1 MVIIT
6 LGDTMKFFRTIAI
19 AITVSLLLINPV
31 FSQSREQSSVES
43 VYLETNEDM
52 IISEMAAS
60 ENYEAKLLTLQYI
73 REALDSG
80 RSSPAIETALH
91 SLAGE
96 GVLTEIRTANH
107 LSNNYTEV
115 RRQAALMLA
124 DIPTTETKDVLLDLV
139 REENEPMVLSAA
151 IYSLGEIGINES
163 DDVINAIAIV
173 HRRFAILNPT
183 DSLANAV
190 LDAFEKLYPTVDN
203 PEVLVEILTSI
214 ATNYNYVIP
223 VRQKA
228 QAILLNIKNS

>member
-1 MVIIT
+1 
-6 LGDTMKFFRTIAI
+6 MKFTKTTLIVVVLI
-19 AITVSLLLINPV
+19 LLICPL
-31 FSQSREQSSVES
+31 FGQEERQQSSVES

-52 IISEMAAS
+52 IITEMAAS

-73 REALDSG
+73 QEALDGG
-80 RSSPAIETALH
+80 RSSPAIEAALH
-91 SLAGE
+91 GLAGE
-96 GVLTEIRTANH
+96 GVFTESRTAGR

-124 DIPTTETKDVLLDLV
+124 DIPTQESKEVLLDLV

-151 IYSLGEIGINES
+151 IYSLGEIGINER
-163 DDVINAIAIV
+163 DDVINEIALI

-183 DSLANAV
+183 DSLANSI
-190 LDAFEKLYPTVDN
+190 LDSFEKLYPTVEN
-203 PEVLVEILTSI
+203 PGALVETITSI

-228 QAILLNIKNS
+228 QDILMSIKSN

>member
-1 MVIIT
+1 MKITKTVFIVIS
-6 LGDTMKFFRTIAI
+6 L
-19 AITVSLLLINPV
+19 VLLLCPV
-31 FSQSREQSSVES
+31 FGQEERQQSSVES

-73 REALDSG
+73 QEALDGG
-80 RSSPAIETALH
+80 RSSPAIEAALH

-96 GVLTEIRTANH
+96 GVFTESRTAGR

-124 DIPTTETKDVLLDLV
+124 DIPTEESKEVLLDLV

-151 IYSLGEIGINES
+151 IYSLGEIGINER
-163 DDVINAIAIV
+163 DDVINQIALI

-183 DSLANAV
+183 DSLANSI
-190 LDAFEKLYPTVDN
+190 LDSFEKLYPTVEN
-203 PEVLVEILTSI
+203 PGELVETITSI

-228 QAILLNIKNS
+228 QAILMNIKNN

>member
-1 MVIIT
+1 MKIIKTFLVII
-6 LGDTMKFFRTIAI
+6 LF
-19 AITVSLLLINPV
+19 LLLLSPV
-31 FSQSREQSSVES
+31 YSQSREQSSVES

-60 ENYEAKLLTLQYI
+60 DNYEAKLLTLQYI
-73 REALDSG
+73 QEALDGG
-80 RSSPAIETALH
+80 RASPAIEAALH

-96 GVLTEIRTANH
+96 GVLTEMRTANH

-139 REENEPMVLSAA
+139 RAENEPMVLSAA

-163 DDVINAIAIV
+163 DDVINEIAII

-183 DSLANAV
+183 DSLANSV

-203 PEVLVEILTSI
+203 PEVLVEIVTSI

-228 QAILLNIKNS
+228 QNILKTIKDS